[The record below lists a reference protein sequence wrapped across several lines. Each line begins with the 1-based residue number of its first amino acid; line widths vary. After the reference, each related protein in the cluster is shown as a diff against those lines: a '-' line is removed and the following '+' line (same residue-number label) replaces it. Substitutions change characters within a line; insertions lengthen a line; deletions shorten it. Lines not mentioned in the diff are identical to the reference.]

1 MSAVAGLR
9 GTGDW
14 GTDERPKNFRELILR
29 RNPNGMT
36 PMFALMARA
45 GKESTDDPE
54 FSWWDESQDIVRLQ
68 VAGSHASG
76 VTTITVDSADPSASA
91 PGIVY
96 GTAQHLVPG
105 DVLLVEQSTE
115 TALYS
120 AAGWEHLLVTAVISA
135 TQFTVQRGYAGT
147 TAATIADDAYLLKI
161 GSSFA
166 EGTPEPDV
174 ASRNP
179 VKYYNYCQ
187 IFKTAYELTN
197 TSLETRTRTGDPLK
211 NDKKRKMFDHSRDL
225 EMALMF
231 GIRSETTGSNGK
243 PLRTMGGLR
252 SFIPSDTT
260 TIFGAAVTTSS
271 FLDAVYKV
279 FDWDTPAGDTRI
291 AFVGNQALNEL
302 NKVVQT
308 DAQSQIQ
315 FGPVI
320 KQYGMQLR
328 EWILPQGSI
337 YLRTH
342 PLMNRNSHY
351 SKSMFIVDFSSL
363 IWRPMKNR
371 DTRFK
376 DNVQGNGEDTRKGMW
391 LTEGGLEVRWGGLT
405 NGYLGNISAT

>member
-1 MSAVAGLR
+1 MSAIAGLR

-36 PMFALMARA
+36 PLFALTAKA
-45 GKESTDDPE
+45 GKETTDDPE
-54 FSWWDESQDIVRLQ
+54 FAWWDESSDIVRLQ
-68 VAGSHASG
+68 VSGAHAAGD
-76 VTTITVDSADPSASA
+76 TTIVVDSSDPSASN

-96 GTAQHLVPG
+96 GAANHLVPG
-105 DVLLVEQSTE
+105 DVLLVEKSTE
-115 TALYS
+115 PAAYS
-120 AAGWEHLLVTAVISA
+120 ASNFEHILVTAVISA

-147 TAATIADDAYLLKI
+147 TAATIADDSFLLKI
-161 GSSFA
+161 GSSYA

-179 VKYYNYCQ
+179 VKYYNYTQ
-187 IFKTAYELTN
+187 IFKTAYELTG
-197 TSLETRTRTGDPLK
+197 TAMETKARTGDPLK
-211 NDKKRKMFDHSRDL
+211 NDKRRKMFDHSRDL
-225 EMALMF
+225 EMAMMF

-243 PLRTMGGLR
+243 PLRTTAGLR
-252 SFIPSDTT
+252 AQIPSDTT
-260 TIFGAAVTTSS
+260 TIFGAAVTTTS

-279 FDWDTPAGDTRI
+279 FDWDTPAGDQRI
-291 AFVGNQALNEL
+291 GLVGNLALNEL
-302 NKVVQT
+302 NKVVQS
-308 DAQSQIQ
+308 DSNSQIQ

-320 KQYGMQLR
+320 KQYGMALR

-337 YLRTH
+337 FLRTH
-342 PLMNRNSHY
+342 PLMNRNSLY
-351 SKSMFIVDFSSL
+351 SKSMFIVDASSL
-363 IWRPMKNR
+363 IWRPMKGR

-391 LTEGGLEVRWGGLT
+391 MTEGGLEVRWGGLT